1 MTVYVVVI
9 HRGSGEV
16 GGVFHTI
23 QAASDYV
30 TTRPPCN
37 YTISAHVVAAPPH
50 DTLLDQYLSGKVAG
64 VRRQGQGTMHDYLL
78 PVE

>member
-37 YTISAHVVAAPPH
+37 YTISAH
-50 DTLLDQYLSGKVAG
+50 TLSEPAHETMLDQYISGRVAG